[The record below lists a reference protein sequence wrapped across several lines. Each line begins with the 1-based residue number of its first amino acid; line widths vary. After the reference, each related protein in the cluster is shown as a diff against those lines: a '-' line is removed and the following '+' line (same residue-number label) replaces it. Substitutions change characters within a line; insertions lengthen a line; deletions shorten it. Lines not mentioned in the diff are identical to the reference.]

1 MDPYTT
7 DLRER
12 EARHLVKRGLNRQLS
27 GDLDAAARLYEDSL
41 ELHESA
47 EAWCYLGWCH
57 SFRGSL
63 AKAVAHCRRAIALD
77 PDFGNAYNDLGA
89 YLVEV
94 GRVAEAKR
102 WFERAKQASRYE
114 TPQFPYLNLARLH
127 ISARCWTDALIELQA
142 ARLLAPGD
150 ERVDQLVAY
159 VGHKLG

>member
-1 MDPYTT
+1 MEHSTS

-12 EARHLVKRGLNRQLS
+12 EARHLLKRGLDRQLS
-27 GDLDAAARLYEDSL
+27 GDLEAAVRLYEDSL

-57 SFRGSL
+57 SLRGSL

-94 GRVAEAKR
+94 GHVEEARR
-102 WFERAKQASRYE
+102 WFERAKQARRYE
-114 TPQFPYLNLARLH
+114 TPQFPYLNLARLY
-127 ISARCWTDALIELQA
+127 ISARRWTDALMELQVA
-142 ARLLAPGD
+142 QLLAPGD
-150 ERVDQLVAY
+150 ERVDELVAY
-159 VGHKLG
+159 VGHEMG